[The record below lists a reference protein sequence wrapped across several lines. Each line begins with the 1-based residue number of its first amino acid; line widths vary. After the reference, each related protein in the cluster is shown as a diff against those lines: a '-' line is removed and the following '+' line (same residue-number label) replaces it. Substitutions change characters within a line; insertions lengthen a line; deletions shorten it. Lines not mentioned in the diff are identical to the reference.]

1 MSEIAS
7 VYRPKNI
14 YRENRRLKDRLIKK
28 KEKEKEQEK
37 IERKAEMQIVVL
49 KTDCEVKAILEVYV

>member
-14 YRENRRLKDRLIKK
+14 YRENQRLKDRLIKK
-28 KEKEKEQEK
+28 RKRKRKGK
-37 IERKAEMQIVVL
+37 IERKVEMQIVVL